1 MTSMLWHVHNAT
13 VQKDQ
18 PVQRGA
24 VTFCKIS
31 CPMQNIQQVKT
42 TYCITPL
49 GSFQMF
55 FWDLVCI
62 CEKQRFALEM
72 IIFYYYFFISQSI
85 RIGTQDGVLFDLFK
99 SLKYLEQHIYSGIWG
114 FHLRKILP
122 LVSRTGLS
130 QTEVFGCTGILVS
143 SAKIFVSKIDDKVKK
158 WFLCLLRKWYIH
170 IFISI
175 YTLTRYFC
183 LLIVY
188 TYINIYI
195 NYKLRFSVRMHPS
208 I

>member
-1 MTSMLWHVHNAT
+1 M
-13 VQKDQ
+13 
-18 PVQRGA
+18 
-24 VTFCKIS
+24 
-31 CPMQNIQQVKT
+31 
-42 TYCITPL
+42 
-49 GSFQMF
+49 
-55 FWDLVCI
+55 
-62 CEKQRFALEM
+62 
-72 IIFYYYFFISQSI
+72 
-85 RIGTQDGVLFDLFK
+85 
-99 SLKYLEQHIYSGIWG
+99 
-114 FHLRKILP
+114 
-122 LVSRTGLS
+122 SRTGLS